1 MPSHYKFLIIDDNP
15 DSRFLLVKTLL
26 RKFPQAVL
34 KETQDGDTSIAVAR
48 SEPLDAVVV
57 HRAVEM
63 DGVSLVRLV
72 RQVNSTVPIV
82 MVSGIDRSKSA
93 IEAGASTFLSYD
105 AWLRIGSVVAEL
117 VGPQSIASKLTT
129 ESDAATA
136 GA

>member
-82 MVSGIDRSKSA
+82 MVSGIDRSRA
-93 IEAGASTFLSYD
+93 AAEAGASTFLSYE

-117 VGPQSIASKLTT
+117 VGSQSIASR
-129 ESDAATA
+129 SPIAPDAAAA